1 MPARLTASLLFV
13 LVAGAAWAQP
23 SGGSE
28 PARFS
33 VWGGLTLTPSAEGGA
48 LATDY
53 EPVLQGA
60 SGYTSRASQTLNVD
74 LGGGTGLIAGAD
86 IFFSRRV
93 GLQAAFTYRRAGLT
107 GPANGNYQ
115 FSLLYVARQP
125 PDYEPR
131 DYVIERAEPWPD
143 TAGRCSLRSF
153 QLGVVVR
160 AGPAA
165 GRIEAT
171 FAGGVGLNGAEADIE
186 SVGYTQFRLG
196 GHGVLFES
204 QDRVAISTAGSGT
217 FARPY
222 LAGDVGIRAGRRAW
236 LFAGVRAQ
244 LGTAPALKARPARVV
259 DPEGSLWE
267 PDSAELEQVLTMA
280 PLRLAMPHWQVV
292 AGLRVAIR

>member
-1 MPARLTASLLFV
+1 MRAPLSGCLLLL
-13 LVAGAAWAQP
+13 LVAGAAGAQP

-53 EPVLQGA
+53 APALQGA
-60 SGYTSRASQTLNVD
+60 SGYTSRASQVLGVD
-74 LGGGTGLIAGAD
+74 LERGPGLVAGAD
-86 IFFSRRV
+86 VFLSRRV
-93 GLQAAFTYRRAGLT
+93 GFQVAFTYRRAGLT

-115 FSLLYVARQP
+115 LYLRYVTRQP

-143 TAGRCSLRSF
+143 TTGRCSLRSL
-153 QLGVVVR
+153 QLGLVAR

-165 GRIEAT
+165 GRIQAT
-171 FAGGVGLNGAEADIE
+171 FAGGVGLNGAAADIE

-204 QDRVAISTAGSGT
+204 QDRVAVSTAGSGT

-222 LAGDVGIRAGRRAW
+222 LAGDVGVRAGRRAW

-244 LGTAPALKARPARVV
+244 FGTPPAFTARPARVV

-280 PLRLAMPHWQVV
+280 PLRLAIPYWQVV
-292 AGLRVAIR
+292 AGLWVAIH